1 MSQLWLC
8 LLQLTY
14 TIMYGKYT
22 VRGKSKMQYN
32 SLHGEIKISVV
43 NDEHNA
49 AQEIQI
55 DVTNYVERTDLVL
68 LG

>member
-1 MSQLWLC
+1 
-8 LLQLTY
+8 
-14 TIMYGKYT
+14 MYGKYT

-55 DVTNYVERTDLVL
+55 DVTNYVECTDLVL